1 MAKGP
6 ASAKE
11 IEDPPEQ
18 WQFTKKMWLV
28 LGVQTLL
35 MTSQIHLE
43 LNMSLLLVAQK
54 SPWTKEAAGYHHFHS
69 KPDPQSFTQNYN
81 QAKLITPNLLSTLGE
96 SLEIHPRGLCQ
107 PRRAWELHW
116 QSSYQEVQGQK
127 ADFQRPVHVPWWE
140 TAKRVRGQ
148 RRRQSRLG
156 SPEPRFRPRGTPTRV
171 LGSRGL
177 GPKVSS
183 AASRALIRFGC
194 QGPAVGPQGAA
205 RRAGAQ
211 VAALSRA
218 QGERRG
224 GAARHRSGLGP
235 GRGQAA
241 PPPPPAHRE
250 PAVQPRGRGVDRAFC
265 GRGAAELKRP
275 RCRTS
280 EAPRRPGGRR
290 RAASSRRKPASRAPP
305 QSVPYLGAERRG
317 DERAAEGQGA
327 SRRRRRAGPPARR
340 LPTRPARRYLRRRV
354 GAANRKLESARG
366 AAAALSAGRKRARRS
381 PGSGSSRAP
390 PTSPPLPPAGPRE
403 RSPQCSDSPEPPP
416 RPGRFSRKRLQL
428 ILKEDNAKSNL
439 PLHW

>member
-1 MAKGP
+1 MAISVVLLKSWGQEP
-6 ASAKE
+6 RKDGSVVYQEASSSPDLGLSHLLMSNWHTASAAE
-11 IEDPPEQ
+11 GLPG
-18 WQFTKKMWLV
+18 T
-28 LGVQTLL
+28 
-35 MTSQIHLE
+35 
-43 LNMSLLLVAQK
+43 
-54 SPWTKEAAGYHHFHS
+54 AAGW
-69 KPDPQSFTQNYN
+69 
-81 QAKLITPNLLSTLGE
+81 G
-96 SLEIHPRGLCQ
+96 
-107 PRRAWELHW
+107 
-116 QSSYQEVQGQK
+116 
-127 ADFQRPVHVPWWE
+127 
-140 TAKRVRGQ
+140 
-148 RRRQSRLG
+148 
-156 SPEPRFRPRGTPTRV
+156 
-171 LGSRGL
+171 
-177 GPKVSS
+177 
-183 AASRALIRFGC
+183 
-194 QGPAVGPQGAA
+194 
-205 RRAGAQ
+205 RAGA
-211 VAALSRA
+211 RP
-218 QGERRG
+218 R
-224 GAARHRSGLGP
+224 
-235 GRGQAA
+235 
-241 PPPPPAHRE
+241 PPPAHRE

-290 RAASSRRKPASRAPP
+290 RAASSRKKPASRAPP

-327 SRRRRRAGPPARR
+327 SRRRRAGPPARR

-354 GAANRKLESARG
+354 GATNRKLESARG

>member
-1 MAKGP
+1 M
-6 ASAKE
+6 
-11 IEDPPEQ
+11 
-18 WQFTKKMWLV
+18 
-28 LGVQTLL
+28 
-35 MTSQIHLE
+35 
-43 LNMSLLLVAQK
+43 
-54 SPWTKEAAGYHHFHS
+54 
-69 KPDPQSFTQNYN
+69 PDPQSFTQNYN

-96 SLEIHPRGLCQ
+96 ASASQEERG
-107 PRRAWELHW
+107 
-116 QSSYQEVQGQK
+116 SSTGKAATRKCKGRKQTFRGQYMS
-127 ADFQRPVHVPWWE
+127 H
-140 TAKRVRGQ
+140 VRGQ
-148 RRRQSRLG
+148 RRRQRRLG

-218 QGERRG
+218 HGERRG
-224 GAARHRSGLGP
+224 GAARHRRGLGP
-235 GRGQAA
+235 GPGQAA
-241 PPPPPAHRE
+241 PPACSPE

-265 GRGAAELKRP
+265 GRGAAGLKRP

-290 RAASSRRKPASRAPP
+290 RAASSRKKPASRAPP
-305 QSVPYLGAERRG
+305 PSVPYLGAERRG

-327 SRRRRRAGPPARR
+327 SRRRRAGPPASR